1 MSFTFLQ
8 EGLNR
13 NITMLDRLDSEMK
26 AIQHAVEG
34 LVAMDEKLKGE
45 GGNAIRAYYAECH
58 LPLLQHF
65 VVSAA
70 GYKQVLQQ
78 MQSALDALEPDTS
91 GHIVEQFL
99 VGEVELGL
107 TTIARLTAN
116 LTNESNSIMD
126 QVSDIVALPHLD
138 DSGVQEG
145 VLDAKEKETTQ

>member
-1 MSFTFLQ
+1 MKVLDVDLFQ
-8 EGLNR
+8 DGLKR
-13 NITMLDRLDSEMK
+13 NITMLDRLENEVE
-26 AIQHAVEG
+26 AIHHAVEG
-34 LVAMDEKLKGE
+34 LVAMDEELKGV
-45 GGNAIRAYYAECH
+45 GGDAIRAFYAECH
-58 LPLLQHF
+58 LPVLQHL

-107 TTIARLTAN
+107 TTIAQLTAN

-138 DSGVQEG
+138 DSGV
-145 VLDAKEKETTQ
+145 